1 MAASQHT
8 PAPAGDEPRP
18 PRSAEPDPVD
28 VAEQIELY
36 RSMSGAEFAEALAA
50 FVAAGARPPASRD
63 EDYELQARAIRS
75 PELARKAQR
84 LLPGLIREP
93 DKYLYAP
100 EDESRSAYLDRIGQ
114 FRSRAEREA
123 QFLHLVLAGEAARR
137 GYFLPDPNPR
147 GRARRRL
154 ADEHPERFLELLRE
168 EQQADQVRAAEEA
181 RARKAARRAAR
192 TKKNGDGD

>member
-18 PRSAEPDPVD
+18 PRSAEPDPAD
-28 VAEQIELY
+28 VAKQIELY
-36 RSMSGAEFAEALAA
+36 RSMSGPEFAEALAA
-50 FVAAGARPPASRD
+50 FVAAGARSAGSRG

-75 PELARKAQR
+75 PELARKGQR
-84 LLPGLIREP
+84 ILPDLIREP

-100 EDESRSAYLDRIGQ
+100 EGESRSAYLKRIGT

-123 QFLHLVLAGEAARR
+123 LFLHQVLAGEAARK

-154 ADEHPERFLELLRE
+154 ADEHPVRFLELVE
-168 EQQADQVRAAEEA
+168 EERAADKERAAEEA
-181 RARKAARRAAR
+181 RRRKAARRAAR
-192 TKKNGDGD
+192 KTNGG